1 MNGYEFVREVL
12 SRTRNDVGELIRL
25 ANGRETEWLEF
36 KAGTGPEGGVYD
48 KGSNKWDYR
57 FDVARGLFA
66 LANGIG
72 GALLI
77 GVKETADRD
86 EGAIVVGL
94 QSSGFGGNRDKF
106 MLNLSDQVFSPS
118 DGWRAAD
125 QGHWAYKGGWH
136 GLFNPEW
143 GTFLG
148 EPIVIVLV
156 RPRDPGDSW
165 LELTPLDRGMSSFVP
180 VRVPG
185 ELGRNKKLDPQEA
198 ARWWKTRELDR
209 PDLYL
214 KYAAFDVE
222 WGHRTAAPGT
232 GERSAPEVF
241 ASAVR
246 SYLDGLSTETGA
258 IDLEAIERF
267 DEDAGLGG
275 RRAGSR
281 IPARRGKVA
290 DLLARERRLVLLGES
305 GSGKSTCLQ
314 LRARILAD
322 GWTPERP
329 WVITAPLFAYTLAGL
344 RALLLT
350 QLPGLS
356 WADIE
361 PGIDRGQIALFLDG
375 LNECPP
381 ELLDTC
387 YDDID
392 AVLRKYPVA
401 RIVVSS
407 RPTLW
412 PRGLELPTFE
422 MLPMGKELQ
431 QRFLAARL
439 GESSDADV
447 ILAHLHR
454 SPGADFMAGSP
465 MLMSVLAQ
473 ALPQPDERID
483 GRAHLYRRF
492 LESWVLRERERE
504 ASELQNLHLD
514 DVRAALG
521 LLAFHMRTQGLVSCS
536 RAFAERTVRALLGG
550 DAARLL
556 DAMSQGPFL
565 LQHGTAQSLRFAHA
579 TIQDYLA
586 AEHIAAHPGA
596 LTGDLLSDASAI
608 RSEAWSMPLV
618 LALELMPDP
627 PESCVD
633 VAWAHAP
640 LLVAAALR
648 DSQRLADL
656 QVSGGHWLRMVV
668 GALRGE
674 DIGQVSRDLVYISHV
689 PPKYPL
695 PGEVEGALRGS
706 AFWYAG
712 LSHPAGT
719 ERLERLQQQLCA
731 GDYPWLELVGPA
743 RMGYP
748 ALANRL
754 GPARRLLTGDIE
766 GVDPVSALRK
776 ATVAELCVLLRL
788 RKISPQ
794 DFRLRWKDA
803 LQRGNP
809 AAMERDLVCLLNTDK
824 LLDEEFSPAREL
836 VNGYRDQLA
845 LIANNRTLSLR
856 LLNVLLRLKVVTSQ
870 KIRKDPGRL
879 QLIIEVA
886 SNTNLIRFLKQRLL
900 EWDDLPEERAR
911 EFLWSLSPEELQK
924 LEMFQ
929 PLSQRAIS
937 LKLKK
942 PENLGRAQQ
951 AATGNHRR
959 S

>member
-12 SRTRNDVGELIRL
+12 SRTRNDVGALILL

-36 KAGTGPEGGVYD
+36 KAATGPKGG
-48 KGSNKWDYR
+48 KCERGSNESDYR
-57 FDVARGLFA
+57 FDVARPLFA
-66 LANGIG
+66 LANSIG

-77 GVKETADRD
+77 GLKETTDRD
-86 EGAIVVGL
+86 EGVIAVGL
-94 QSSGFGGNRDKF
+94 QDSGFDGNQDKF
-106 MLNLSDQVFSPS
+106 LLKLWDAVLAPPK
-118 DGWRAAD
+118 GWRTAK
-125 QGHWAYKGGWH
+125 QGHWNYTGGWH
-136 GLFNPEW
+136 GRFELEW

-156 RPRDPGDSW
+156 RPRDPDESW
-165 LELTPLDRGMSSFVP
+165 LELTPVHRGKTSFVP
-180 VRVPG
+180 VRIPG
-185 ELGRNKKLDPQEA
+185 EFGRNEKLDPQQA
-198 ARWWKTRELDR
+198 AQWWKTRELDR
-209 PDLYL
+209 TDLYH
-214 KYAAFDVE
+214 KFAAFDAE
-222 WGHRTAAPGT
+222 WGRKTAAPGT

-241 ASAVR
+241 ESTVR
-246 SYLDGLSTETGA
+246 WYLDGLSKETGGV
-258 IDLEAIERF
+258 DLEAIERF
-267 DEDAGLGG
+267 DADAGHGG
-275 RRAGSR
+275 RRAGS
-281 IPARRGKVA
+281 PALARQGNVA
-290 DLLARERRLVLLGES
+290 DLLAKERRLVLLGES

-314 LRARILAD
+314 LRARTLAD

-329 WVITAPLFAYTLAGL
+329 WAITAPLFAYTRAGL
-344 RALLLT
+344 RALLLA

-361 PGIDRGQIALFLDG
+361 PGIAQGQIALFLDG

-381 ELLDTC
+381 ELLEIC

-392 AVLRKYPVA
+392 AVLRKHPNA

-422 MLPMGKELQ
+422 MLPMGTDLQ
-431 QRFLAARL
+431 QRFLAACL
-439 GESSDADV
+439 GESSSVIDS
-447 ILAHLHR
+447 ILAQVHR

-492 LESWVLRERERE
+492 LEAWVLRERERE
-504 ASELQNLHLD
+504 VSEPHNWHLD
-514 DVRAALG
+514 DVQAALG
-521 LLAFHMRTQGLVSCS
+521 LLAFRMRAQGLVSCS
-536 RAFAERTVRALLGG
+536 RAFAERTVRVLLGS
-550 DAARLL
+550 DAARLV

-565 LQHGTAQSLRFAHA
+565 LKHGTGASLRFAHA

-627 PESCVD
+627 PAGFID

-648 DSQRLADL
+648 DSQRLADF
-656 QVSGGHWLRMVV
+656 QVSGGRWLRMVL

-695 PGEVEGALRGS
+695 PPEVEGGLRGS

-712 LSHPAGT
+712 LSHPAGM
-719 ERLERLQQQLCA
+719 ERMERLQQQVCV
-731 GDYPWLELVGPA
+731 GDYPWLELVASA
-743 RMGYP
+743 RTGYP

-754 GPARRLLTGDIE
+754 GPARRLLTDDID
-766 GVDPVSALRK
+766 GVASASALRK

-788 RKISPQ
+788 RKISPE
-794 DFRLRWKDA
+794 DFRLHWKDA

-809 AAMERDLVCLLNTDK
+809 SAIERDLICLLSTDK
-824 LLDEEFSPAREL
+824 LLNEDFSPVREL
-836 VNGYRDQLA
+836 VNGYRDQLS
-845 LIANNRTLSLR
+845 LIASNRTLSLR
-856 LLNVLLRLKVVTSQ
+856 LLNLLLRLKVITPQ
-870 KIRKDPGRL
+870 KIRKEPGRL
-879 QLIIEVA
+879 KAIIEVA
-886 SNTNLIRFLKQRLL
+886 SNTNLIRLLKQRVL
-900 EWDDLPEERAR
+900 EWDDLPTERVQ
-911 EFLWSLSPEELQK
+911 ELLWSLSPEELQK
-924 LEMFQ
+924 LELFQ

-937 LKLKK
+937 LNLKK
-942 PENLGRAQQ
+942 PENLRRAQPS
-951 AATGNHRR
+951 ATGNRCP
-959 S
+959 